1 MAATLGGSVLPSN
14 AIREAPGNTDR
25 SSRLNLLAFDPWV
38 PDMAEP
44 RRESE
49 SVRVGGEGRNR
60 GSVFFNLHAKLSIAM
75 IELSNKDF
83 ARIRNANGP
92 YDLVSLSDNA

>member
-1 MAATLGGSVLPSN
+1 MRLLATQL
-14 AIREAPGNTDR
+14 D
-25 SSRLNLLAFDPWV
+25 LLAFDPWV

-49 SVRVGGEGRNR
+49 CVRVGGEGRNR
-60 GSVFFNLHAKLSIAM
+60 GSAFFNLHAKLSIAM
-75 IELSNKDF
+75 IELSDKDL